1 MPVKMDDDKIRYIIN
16 KKKNEI
22 VNAAIER
29 NAKINVRHMT
39 PLDLVPEYLF
49 TAYD

>member
-1 MPVKMDDDKIRYIIN
+1 MPVKMDDDKIRYIIH
-16 KKKNEI
+16 KKKNETA
-22 VNAAIER
+22 NAAIER

-39 PLDLVPEYLF
+39 PLDLVPECPS